1 MSREGLETRSGGAIP
16 STSLCKSLEEHGR
29 FLQRRTVQPS
39 SSGYVSVFKQD
50 RYFSAGVARGRL
62 SFRIRPRF
70 EIRRGFNVLSS
81 ADSQITCNY
90 QTQPREDNTEIPE
103 SYAQNIRWSFLI
115 DGRDVGTDVSYVS
128 ARSVGK

>member
-1 MSREGLETRSGGAIP
+1 MAAFYNVAPFNHRRPDMFQCLSRTVISLPESPGDGSPSAFNRGSRIAAA
-16 STSLCKSLEEHGR
+16 STS
-29 FLQRRTVQPS
+29 FLLQT
-39 SSGYVSVFKQD
+39 
-50 RYFSAGVARGRL
+50 L
-62 SFRIRPRF
+62 SHMQ
-70 EIRRGFNVLSS
+70 LL
-81 ADSQITCNY
+81 Y